1 MDLLQIKKMDRSIH
15 WVLVLYYIQF
25 VERNIF
31 GSHIL
36 IPCWHT
42 LLELIFNNTH
52 LTNQKWLI
60 GVIYLNSTLLHLLEN
75 IFQSS
80 DTWPKMHYIN
90 PSQNSMS
97 DKRWS
102 PQQAMS
108 VFLLDNENEIIQ
120 SICLGV
126 SAAKQQAFFAVTV
139 YIGEDP

>member
-1 MDLLQIKKMDRSIH
+1 
-15 WVLVLYYIQF
+15 
-25 VERNIF
+25 
-31 GSHIL
+31 
-36 IPCWHT
+36 
-42 LLELIFNNTH
+42 
-52 LTNQKWLI
+52 
-60 GVIYLNSTLLHLLEN
+60 
-75 IFQSS
+75 
-80 DTWPKMHYIN
+80 MHYIN